1 MVSRQVT
8 IVGSGMRRIDDRGR
22 HLRRDVGRL
31 SRIDD
36 AKTFK
41 AAKKK
46 LGIMSRRG
54 RFGRDGEWSW
64 TLLTKVAPVC
74 CGASGQDHC
83 HPDGPGGASH
93 AASLPV
99 GNTAANRTQ

>member
-1 MVSRQVT
+1 MVGSRQIDIEPPAKGRIVPAPRRCGQHLFQEYRVVLQTVVWAMVSRQVT

-54 RFGRDGEWSW
+54 RFGR
-64 TLLTKVAPVC
+64 
-74 CGASGQDHC
+74 
-83 HPDGPGGASH
+83 
-93 AASLPV
+93 
-99 GNTAANRTQ
+99 

>member
-64 TLLTKVAPVC
+64 TLLTKVAAGLLWRF
-74 CGASGQDHC
+74 GAR
-83 HPDGPGGASH
+83 
-93 AASLPV
+93 SLPSR
-99 GNTAANRTQ
+99 RTGW

>member
-1 MVSRQVT
+1 MQTVVWAMVSRQVT

-41 AAKKK
+41 VAKKK
-46 LGIMSRRG
+46 LGIMSRQGDSVAMASGLGRCLPKLRRSAVALRG
-54 RFGRDGEWSW
+54 KITAIQTDRVVIEIDGE
-64 TLLTKVAPVC
+64 
-74 CGASGQDHC
+74 
-83 HPDGPGGASH
+83 
-93 AASLPV
+93 
-99 GNTAANRTQ
+99 